1 MYASFAHASGHTHC
15 ERFVRD
21 IGRFVAVVKVYW
33 LARVA
38 RSAPAAPVGGGWLAS
53 VFRARTTASLISANY
68 TAGRAAARGLGLGRY
83 AQSTRGRDGRQTAER
98 SQVRGFRRL
107 WAWALACD
115 AGRPGLSAVPVRV
128 RPQERKTAQRDAP
141 ERQARLQRARPPALA
156 TCAAWAALAWAAWPL
171 LEPAER
177 LGCAL
182 WYLGYSGYSI
192 SNRG

>member
-15 ERFVRD
+15 ERFARD

-38 RSAPAAPVGGGWLAS
+38 RSAAAAPVGGGAGPC
-53 VFRARTTASLISANY
+53 FPRTHDRVADFSELH
-68 TAGRAAARGLGLGRY
+68 GGPGGWGLGLGRY

-107 WAWALACD
+107 RAWALASCD
-115 AGRPGLSAVPVRV
+115 AGKPGLPAVRV
-128 RPQERKTAQRDAP
+128 RPQRERKPRSA
-141 ERQARLQRARPPALA
+141 ARLQRARPPALA
-156 TCAAWAALAWAAWPL
+156 TCAAWKALAWPL

-192 SNRG
+192 SDRG